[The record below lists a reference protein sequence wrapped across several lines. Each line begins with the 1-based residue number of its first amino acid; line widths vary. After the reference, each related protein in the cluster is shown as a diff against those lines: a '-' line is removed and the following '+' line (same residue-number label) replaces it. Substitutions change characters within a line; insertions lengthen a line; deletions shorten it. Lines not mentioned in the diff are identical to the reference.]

1 MKMLRNI
8 LLILISIFV
17 LSGCTAESTDT
28 ADRIARPE
36 NREAPLQG
44 TWKLEKCYSKSY
56 LQTSPELIDKWVGTK
71 IGFNGGEMV
80 FGDKYWSSVAYKAKT
95 VNTEEYFLHKYAD
108 ALASFDISDREAL
121 VVTASS
127 EDKFLYEFIRASN
140 DRCIVNID
148 DEYYCMV
155 KTSDEF
161 NGLSAV
167 TAAKKSTNLADRSDE
182 VAKATRSGLL
192 LGFRVPASEGNT
204 SPGEAIG
211 GYKYITYWIASADNY
226 IRPVF
231 STDNIFLPR
240 KDGFW
245 RLEIDKSMGSE
256 GIEDVLSATMVSVSK
271 PEKYSDIKN
280 SGNLSKRIETKLEKS
295 ILYVGNDYVCVENT
309 IHNKGKDSSGDY
321 LEKVLRT
328 LPVDNLK
335 NTEGIRFSD
344 LTGENGIMAMEGAAA
359 DVLGSPFSNAIKSGS
374 DKYQE
379 ENFSLFRKTGHWFF
393 KGRVSLTENE
403 PLSYVDF
410 NINLIPPPDMVA
422 YDMLHVP
429 WTTIKDTVPQ
439 AIDAYTSPNNDIAVI
454 ITRTDILLYAI
465 EGGALSVKPLAKYAV
480 TDGSS
485 VIMAEW
491 ATADYVQSWEKAF
504 VKNNVVT
511 SVPEK
516 KAG

>member
-1 MKMLRNI
+1 MKRLSKVLI
-8 LLILISIFV
+8 ILISIFV
-17 LSGCTAESTDT
+17 LSGCTVENTDT
-28 ADRIARPE
+28 ADSIARPE

-44 TWKLEKCYSKSY
+44 TWKLEKCYSSKVEQ
-56 LQTSPELIDKWVGTK
+56 QTGPALVNKWVGTE
-71 IGFNGGEMV
+71 IGFNGGEIV
-80 FGDKYWSSVAYKAKT
+80 FGDKYWSNVSYKVKS
-95 VNTEEYFLHKYAD
+95 VNTEEYFLHKYPD
-108 ALASFDISDREAL
+108 ALTSFDIDKEAL
-121 VVTASS
+121 VITASS
-127 EDKFLYEFIRASN
+127 EDKFLYEFIRASS
-140 DRCIVNID
+140 DRYIVNIEE
-148 DEYYCMV
+148 EYYCMV

-161 NGLSAV
+161 GGLPAV
-167 TAAKKSTNLADRSDE
+167 TAAKNSANLSDNSGE
-182 VAKATRSGLL
+182 DAKALRSGLL
-192 LGFRVPASEGNT
+192 LGFRVPAAQGSKSSGQT
-204 SPGEAIG
+204 VG
-211 GYKYITYWIASADNY
+211 GYKYITYWIASVDNN

-231 STDNIFLPR
+231 SADNVFLPR

-245 RLEIDKSMGSE
+245 RLEIDKGLGSE
-256 GIEDVLSATMVSVSK
+256 GIEDVLTATMVSVSNTK
-271 PEKYSDIKN
+271 KYSNVRD

-309 IHNKGKDSSGDY
+309 IHNKGKDSSSAY
-321 LEKVLRT
+321 MEKVLRT

-344 LTGENGIMAMEGAAA
+344 LAGENGIMAMEGATA
-359 DVLGSPFSNAIKSGS
+359 DVLGSPFSNAIKSGT

-379 ENFSLFRKTGHWFF
+379 ENFALFRKTGHWFF
-393 KGRVSLTENE
+393 KGRVSLAQDD
-403 PLSYVDF
+403 PLTFVDF

-439 AIDAYTSPNNDIAVI
+439 AIDAYTSPNNDIAVV

-491 ATADYVQSWEKAF
+491 ATADYVQNWENAF
-504 VKNNVVT
+504 IKNNVVRG
-511 SVPEK
+511 VPEK
-516 KAG
+516 QAG

>member
-1 MKMLRNI
+1 MKTLSK
-8 LLILISIFV
+8 ILIVIFSLFV
-17 LSGCTAESTDT
+17 LSGCSAGNTDT

-44 TWKLEKCYSKSY
+44 TWKIEKSY
-56 LQTSPELIDKWVGTK
+56 SVKSGQTGPEPASIWVGTEV
-71 IGFNGGEMV
+71 GFNGAVMV
-80 FGDKYWSSVAYKAKT
+80 FGDKYWSSTDYKVKS
-95 VNTEEYFLHKYAD
+95 VNTGEYFLHKYAD
-108 ALASFDISDREAL
+108 AMASFDIDDREVL

-127 EDKFLYEFIRASN
+127 KDKFLYEFIRAAG
-140 DRCIVNID
+140 DRYIVKIE
-148 DEYYCMV
+148 DEYYSMV

-161 NGLSAV
+161 GGLPAA
-167 TAAKKSTNLADRSDE
+167 TAARNSADLSDTS
-182 VAKATRSGLL
+182 VGTDKALQSGLL
-192 LGFRVPASEGNT
+192 LGFRMPAPAGGSNSGQT
-204 SPGEAIG
+204 GG
-211 GYKYITYWIASADNY
+211 GYKYVTYWIASVDNG
-226 IRPVF
+226 IRPVL
-231 STDNIFLPR
+231 SADNVFLPR

-245 RLEIDKSMGSE
+245 RLEVDKSLGSE
-256 GIEDVLSATMVSVSK
+256 GIEDVLTASMVSVSK
-271 PEKYSDIKN
+271 PKKYSNAIGP
-280 SGNLSKRIETKLEKS
+280 GNLSKRIETKLERS

-309 IHNKGKDSSGDY
+309 IHNPGKDGSGDY

-344 LTGENGIMAMEGAAA
+344 LTGENGIMAMEGAVA
-359 DVLGSPFSNAIKSGS
+359 DVLGSPFSNAIKSGA

-379 ENFSLFRKTGHWFF
+379 ENFALFRKTGHWFF
-393 KGRVSLTENE
+393 KGRVSLGKDD

-429 WTTIKDTVPQ
+429 WTTVKDAVPQ

-454 ITRTDILLYAI
+454 ITRTEIQLYAI
-465 EGGALSVKPLAKYAV
+465 EAGALSVKPLAKYAIA
-480 TDGSS
+480 DGSS

-491 ATADYVQSWEKAF
+491 ATGDYVQNWQDAF
-504 VKNNVVT
+504 IKNNDVRG
-511 SVPEK
+511 VPPK

>member
-1 MKMLRNI
+1 MKTLRKV

-17 LSGCTAESTDT
+17 LSGCTAEDTDT

-44 TWKLEKCYSKSY
+44 TWKLEKCYSSKADQ
-56 LQTSPELIDKWVGTK
+56 QTGPGLVSKWVGTE

-80 FGDKYWSSVAYKAKT
+80 FGDKYWSNVAYKVKN
-95 VNTEEYFLHKYAD
+95 VNTGEYFLHKYAD
-108 ALASFDISDREAL
+108 ALTSFDIHDGEAL

-127 EDKFLYEFIRASN
+127 EDKFLYEFIRVAN
-140 DRCIVNID
+140 DRCIVNIEE
-148 DEYYCMV
+148 EYYCMV

-161 NGLSAV
+161 GGLSAV
-167 TAAKKSTNLADRSDE
+167 TAAKKSAKLSDKSNE
-182 VAKATRSGLL
+182 AAKAMRSGLL
-192 LGFRVPASEGNT
+192 LGFRVPAAVGST
-204 SPGEAIG
+204 SSGQTG
-211 GYKYITYWIASADNY
+211 GYKYITYWIASVNNY

-231 STDNIFLPR
+231 SADNVFLPR
-240 KDGFW
+240 KNGFW
-245 RLEIDKSMGSE
+245 RLEVDKGLGSE
-256 GIEDVLSATMVSVSK
+256 GIEDVLTATMVSVSN
-271 PEKYSDIKN
+271 PEKYSNVRD
-280 SGNLSKRIETKLEKS
+280 SVNLSKRIETKLEKS

-309 IHNKGKDSSGDY
+309 IHNKGKDASSAY

-344 LTGENGIMAMEGAAA
+344 LTGENGIMAMEGAVA
-359 DVLGSPFSNAIKSGS
+359 DVLGSPFSNAIKSGT

-379 ENFSLFRKTGHWFF
+379 ENFALFRKTGHWFF
-393 KGRVSLTENE
+393 KGRVSLTQDD

-491 ATADYVQSWEKAF
+491 ATADYMQNWENAF
-504 VKNNVVT
+504 IKNNVVR

-516 KAG
+516 QAG